1 MVILIMLIPGGGY
14 IINSWGLLKSGG
26 VHKQFSET
34 SPKVGAELVWYV
46 PNWFKLVNW
55 DKPMKYESAVE
66 SSANRSPASSENPP
80 TRFDRSSLSTAKRI
94 LDLLIAI
101 PALFFLSPI
110 MLLVG
115 LFIRLQDGGP
125 VFFVQDRRGF
135 GGVSFACMK
144 FRTMRA
150 DAEDVLGNLLATD
163 PEMAAEWRAA
173 QKLRKDPRI
182 TRLGHFLRKT
192 SIDELPQLLNIIRGE
207 MSVVGPRPIVEDEVR
222 RYGDNIESYDSI
234 RPGVTGLWQ
243 INGRN
248 DTTYEER
255 ITMDVEYAENISVM
269 SDIIILF
276 RSIPAILFRRGAY

>member
-1 MVILIMLIPGGGY
+1 
-14 IINSWGLLKSGG
+14 
-26 VHKQFSET
+26 
-34 SPKVGAELVWYV
+34 
-46 PNWFKLVNW
+46 
-55 DKPMKYESAVE
+55 MKYESAVE
-66 SSANRSPASSENPP
+66 NSANRSPAAAENPP
-80 TRFDRSSLSTAKRI
+80 TTYDKSSLSTAKRI
-94 LDLLIAI
+94 LDLMIAI
-101 PALFFLSPI
+101 PALFFLFPM

-115 LFIRLQDGGP
+115 LVIRLQDGGP

-144 FRTMRA
+144 FRTMRT
-150 DAEDVLGNLLATD
+150 DAEDLLGNLLATD

-182 TRLGHFLRKT
+182 TKMGLFLRKT

-207 MSVVGPRPIVEDEVR
+207 MSVVGPRPIVDDEVR
-222 RYGDNIESYDSI
+222 RYGEKIDSYDSI

-255 ITMDVEYAENISVM
+255 IEMDVEYAENISVM
-269 SDIIILF
+269 GDIIILI
-276 RSIPAILFRRGAY
+276 RSVPAILLRRGAY